1 MPSTYSFSSRLLMQ
15 SLRLRYRY
23 CYKGNFRAHFVWNMY
38 GVQHQHVPKSPKAQN
53 NPFQNI
59 QKHYFLFLGVTFN
72 GGMSF
77 AVPCCSFLCRIRLQK
92 VRGGKFVMER
102 RPVYHH
108 CSHLLP
114 TVLHTTQTLTQNQI
128 TLPDVAQDISSNAW
142 GYFPPRQM
150 LLQAGWVVG
159 WGGWKPLLQMDLELV
174 RQQISS
180 QAKRGKPTNNLIFF
194 LLQKRWELSGWKYE
208 SNSVLDL
215 ACKLWQTSYILSLSN
230 TFPYFILINWGIL
243 NLSGN
248 SSDL

>member
-1 MPSTYSFSSRLLMQ
+1 MRVAMSCLLTLKAGGQARFCVSFFMSSSSMPSTYSFSSRLLMQ

-53 NPFQNI
+53 NLFQNI

-92 VRGGKFVMER
+92 VRGGKFVME

-150 LLQAGWVVG
+150 LLQAGWLG
-159 WGGWKPLLQMDLELV
+159 RLEATSANGL
-174 RQQISS
+174 RAS
-180 QAKRGKPTNNLIFF
+180 QATNFQPGQERQTHKQFNF
-194 LLQKRWELSGWKYE
+194 LFASEKM
-208 SNSVLDL
+208 
-215 ACKLWQTSYILSLSN
+215 
-230 TFPYFILINWGIL
+230 GIKWMKI
-243 NLSGN
+243 
-248 SSDL
+248 

>member
-1 MPSTYSFSSRLLMQ
+1 MVAWALPCLVVPFFAGSVCKRWEEGSLLWSGQ
-15 SLRLRYRY
+15 FIIIAPICCQQFCIQHKHWHKIKSLSQMSL
-23 CYKGNFRAHFVWNMY
+23 KIFH
-38 GVQHQHVPKSPKAQN
+38 PT
-53 NPFQNI
+53 
-59 QKHYFLFLGVTFN
+59 LG
-72 GGMSF
+72 
-77 AVPCCSFLCRIRLQK
+77 
-92 VRGGKFVMER
+92 
-102 RPVYHH
+102 
-108 CSHLLP
+108 
-114 TVLHTTQTLTQNQI
+114 
-128 TLPDVAQDISSNAW
+128 DISLL
-142 GYFPPRQM
+142 GKCFCRQ
-150 LLQAGWVVG
+150 GG

-208 SNSVLDL
+208 SNSVLNL